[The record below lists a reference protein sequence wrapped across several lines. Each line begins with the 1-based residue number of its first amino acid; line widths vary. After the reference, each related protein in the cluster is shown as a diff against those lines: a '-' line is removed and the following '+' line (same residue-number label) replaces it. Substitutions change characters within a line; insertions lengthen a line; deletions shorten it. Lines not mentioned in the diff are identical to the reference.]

1 MKYEIGALYFNDN
14 DGSVVQLVNVEY
26 EEVNHLCT
34 IYLMKYIKK
43 GKYPS
48 LNKSNHIYYVDS
60 SFERCRK
67 LTKEEKLAILL

>member
-1 MKYEIGALYFNDN
+1 
-14 DGSVVQLVNVEY
+14 
-26 EEVNHLCT
+26 
-34 IYLMKYIKK
+34 MKYIKK